1 MIINLLIQELNEHE
15 TCFVKYK
22 QNGKIYEKQF
32 SLISYDGE
40 SITLNDVVFDVK
52 ISIKRENI
60 ISFTKHLSDD
70 SETTRQKHKK
80 IEEEL
85 KLKIKRDFGEISNN
99 IHLSDILH
107 ETNIVDTI
115 QKDDWYYNVKI
126 MNLLKIKDIDEYKKL
141 INNDQELIKK
151 FKDEWKRIICLKLS
165 EVISELANEENTTSD
180 INIKEELQAIKNILN
195 MIPNEVELELKQL
208 KTFSEIKNY
217 WPILLLPCSF

>member
-15 TCFVKYK
+15 TCFFKYK

-141 INNDQELIKK
+141 INNDQELI
-151 FKDEWKRIICLKLS
+151 L
-165 EVISELANEENTTSD
+165 
-180 INIKEELQAIKNILN
+180 
-195 MIPNEVELELKQL
+195 IP
-208 KTFSEIKNY
+208 FS
-217 WPILLLPCSF
+217 